1 MSRLALSPPFFNYAS
16 DKPVD
21 NSRNSDLLSDIHSR
35 QWVVATGSFSIY
47 LDTNISLKS
56 HFIKRH
62 RTSSAT
68 HCYVFII
75 LRMQHILTVS
85 PGCASSYFTHAWRYT
100 PIVKDRILSVIN
112 LQHAYLQIRRCS
124 LKRDTLEIA
133 WSRWKLSRCSLQYKS
148 RYTQLWKLLVRMAHE
163 IYSTLLDG
171 SIAPQAWLTQ
181 P

>member
-1 MSRLALSPPFFNYAS
+1 MSSSDRQFQHIPRYKHFAKVPFYQA
-16 DKPVD
+16 P
-21 NSRNSDLLSDIHSR
+21 SDIERHS
-35 QWVVATGSFSIY
+35 
-47 LDTNISLKS
+47 LL
-56 HFIKRH
+56 
-62 RTSSAT
+62 
-68 HCYVFII
+68 CFII
-75 LRMQHILTVS
+75 LRMWHILTVS

-112 LQHAYLQIRRCS
+112 LQHAHLQIRRCS

-148 RYTQLWKLLVRMAHE
+148 RYTRLWKLLVRMVHE
-163 IYSTLLDG
+163 INSTLSGG